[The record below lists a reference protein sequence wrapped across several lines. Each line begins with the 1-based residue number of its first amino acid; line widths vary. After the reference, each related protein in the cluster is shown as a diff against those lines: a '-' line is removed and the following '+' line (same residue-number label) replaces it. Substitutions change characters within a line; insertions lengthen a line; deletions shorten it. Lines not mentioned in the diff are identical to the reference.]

1 MFMYIYVYIMSYDDK
16 CFEDKTER
24 KVDDRGAILSSGGLI
39 ER

>member
-1 MFMYIYVYIMSYDDK
+1 MYIYVYIMSYDDK